1 MDHITVLGSI
11 NLDRTIRTS
20 RMPKAGETIHTKEIF
35 SAGGGKGANQAVAA
49 SRMNIETSF
58 IGAIGDDEAGKLM
71 HELLSEEN
79 INLDAVQTLTGIA
92 TGQAFVIVDDA
103 GENRILVHGGA
114 NMALEPNDIQL
125 ASDVIKNSDCI
136 ICQFETPMDV
146 IEEAFRIAR
155 DNHVM
160 TILNPA
166 PATQDVPKTLL
177 ELTDVIIP
185 NETETAI
192 LTGIQIQNEDD
203 MLKAAEYFHHLGIQT
218 VLITL
223 GSQGTYYHLAN
234 GQSNIIPAFKVE
246 ARDTTAAGDTF
257 IGAFASALKP
267 DLSNIEEAIRFGNKA
282 SSITV
287 QRFGAQ
293 PSIPYKHELDKENE

>member
-1 MDHITVLGSI
+1 MKRITVLGSI

-20 RMPKAGETIHTKEIF
+20 RAPEAGETIHTREIF

-49 SRMNIETSF
+49 SRMNAETAF

-71 HELLSEEN
+71 HELLSEEK
-79 INLDAVQTLTGIA
+79 IQLSAVKTLPGVA

-114 NMALEPNDIQL
+114 NMALKPEDIQMV
-125 ASDVIKNSDCI
+125 ADVIKESDCI
-136 ICQFETPMDV
+136 IAQFETPMDV
-146 IEEAFRIAR
+146 IEEAFKIAR
-155 DNHVM
+155 QHQVM

-166 PATQDVPKTLL
+166 PATKGVPSHLL

-185 NETETAI
+185 NETETTI
-192 LTGIQIQNEDD
+192 LTGVSLNDEND
-203 MLKAAEYFHHLGIQT
+203 LSKAAHYFHNLGIKT

-223 GSQGTYYHLAN
+223 GSKGTYYHLAN
-234 GQSNIIPAFKVE
+234 GQSNVIPAFKVE

-293 PSIPYKHELDKENE
+293 PSIPYRNELKEDEE